1 MARPWSHRAGACPSS
16 QHGPCRWAGIF
27 SPSPAWSWDL
37 LGSRKVP
44 AAKTRAAGGGPGGT
58 ASPPQPW
65 CCIAAPCPAWLLKYC
80 FYYFFSLFRHCH
92 LSCWYSTSPWQGL
105 PSRAGAVAASR
116 GRGAAPRLWAARG
129 AGLRGDD
136 AQGLRPLP
144 AGVGPGP
151 PRGVLMSVWL
161 WLNCELSETA
171 GDSGSAPG
179 S

>member
-1 MARPWSHRAGACPSS
+1 MRARPLSTARAG
-16 QHGPCRWAGIF
+16 G
-27 SPSPAWSWDL
+27 
-37 LGSRKVP
+37 LGSFPHLPLGRGICW
-44 AAKTRAAGGGPGGT
+44 AAGRCLQPRPGLRAVGLVGQP
-58 ASPPQPW
+58 ARPPQPW